1 MRMKLIEEIAD
12 MWRKAETH
20 YLETEEDNEKWKVKE
35 FQEKQ
40 NLTEEE
46 KQELYNICNSM
57 GV

>member
-1 MRMKLIEEIAD
+1 MKLIEEIAD